1 MVCWKKIANAIRL
14 NNQNVNSNI
23 PLGAVAFYKI
33 PSGQMFT
40 FIENQ
45 KEKDLTLRAGF
56 DKVANG
62 EWQDICVQMLLYPHF
77 ILYNTAPNP
86 GVYAGQTV
94 VTITY

>member
-23 PLGAVAFYKI
+23 PLAAVAFYKI

-45 KEKDLTLRAGF
+45 KEKALTLRAWV
-56 DKVANG
+56 DKVDNG
-62 EWQDICVQMLLYPHF
+62 EWQYLGVQILLYPH
-77 ILYNTAPNP
+77 ILLYNTAPNP
-86 GVYAGQTV
+86 GS
-94 VTITY
+94 